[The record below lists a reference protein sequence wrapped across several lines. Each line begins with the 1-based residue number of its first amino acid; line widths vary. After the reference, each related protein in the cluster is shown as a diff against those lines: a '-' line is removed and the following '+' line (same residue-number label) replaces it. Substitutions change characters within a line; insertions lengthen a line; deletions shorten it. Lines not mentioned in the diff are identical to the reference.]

1 MPRLRA
7 LMNWSDRRAGE
18 EFDASD
24 ADARIL
30 CAPDLP
36 GGQKAELA
44 TPGFTPGFNPGA
56 GAGKLTAEENE
67 ALTQSL
73 REKQRYLRRDLR
85 AQK

>member
-44 TPGFTPGFNPGA
+44 TT
-56 GAGKLTAEENE
+56 GKLTAEENE

-73 REKQRYLRRDLR
+73 REKQRHLRRDLR